1 MDIVFSISTP
11 ETLNGWNGPWCSDT
25 PVLEGDRI
33 QGLEEMGGVFYLK
46 APRHGVGVVLEGL
59 GSAGEE
65 GVKCLRTSAGHQISR
80 VQVLPGRGGARLAPG
95 PLCSLGLG

>member
-1 MDIVFSISTP
+1 MDIFFSITP
-11 ETLNGWNGPWCSDT
+11 ETLNEWDGPWYSDT
-25 PVLEGDRI
+25 AVLEGDRI

-46 APRHGVGVVLEGL
+46 APWHGVGVVLEGL

-95 PLCSLGLG
+95 PLSSLGPG